1 MISLR
6 HHILYWVVSFST
18 PPLAALRKILADRG
32 FISDILN
39 DFEFPIVGLVLYF
52 LSRWTMK
59 LLEDAKQRNK
69 QEAKPSGLNTSAQPD
84 QSEKESI
91 AETATNGNV
100 NSKANGNG
108 NGKNA
113 RKRLARAQRKAR
125 RQNGNSSNQN
135 RNTSNQNRNGS
146 AQNKKNQSQN
156 INSSKQNGKVR
167 SNRNRTPVQ
176 LDLNKIS
183 RKRLQKTPP
192 ISWEGS
198 IRRAVSYF
206 IEHHLE
212 ELYFLSL
219 ILLFTREKLPGLEQ
233 NLGGDYDQMVA
244 RVLITFMILGTLE
257 PLRCSRWD
265 IEACGLGMFTYC
277 CVFCDEGPGPWKSAV
292 MGAIGLCSIG
302 GLIECMFYIKIG
314 HWVCWPA
321 LWLTSDNLGVFDML
335 VRISALGPLI
345 DIAETITYST
355 ASYIS
360 PVWYARRRELMQRP
374 L

>member
-18 PPLAALRKILADRG
+18 LPLAALRKILTDRG
-32 FISDILN
+32 LISDILN
-39 DFEFPIVGLVLYF
+39 DLEFPIVGLVLYF

-59 LLEDAKQRNK
+59 LLEDAKQRTE
-69 QEAKPSGLNTSAQPD
+69 QEAKSSGLNTSAQPD
-84 QSEKESI
+84 KSEKESI
-91 AETATNGNV
+91 VEPATNGNA

-108 NGKNA
+108 NIKNA

-135 RNTSNQNRNGS
+135 RNTSNQN
-146 AQNKKNQSQN
+146 KKNQN
-156 INSSKQNGKVR
+156 QNGNAR
-167 SNRNRTPVQ
+167 SNGNRTPVQ

-192 ISWEGS
+192 ISWERS
-198 IRRAVSYF
+198 IRRAVGYF
-206 IEHHLE
+206 VEHHLE

-233 NLGGDYDQMVA
+233 SPGGDYDQMVA

-345 DIAETITYST
+345 DVAETVSLKGTLED
-355 ASYIS
+355 
-360 PVWYARRRELMQRP
+360 VWLI
-374 L
+374 